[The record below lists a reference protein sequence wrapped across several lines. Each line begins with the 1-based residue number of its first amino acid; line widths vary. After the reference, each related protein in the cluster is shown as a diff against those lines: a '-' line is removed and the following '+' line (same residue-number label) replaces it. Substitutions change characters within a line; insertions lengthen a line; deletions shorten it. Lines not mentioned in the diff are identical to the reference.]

1 MLNTIIYTKNPTT
14 TANTADLIAMA
25 SNPPVPM
32 RVTMVKPRVGV
43 CKRTTRDLPPVNHVY
58 GYTAPADAEGA
69 GDCEFF
75 IISDSCNNDMYAILR
90 ILF

>member
-1 MLNTIIYTKNPTT
+1 
-14 TANTADLIAMA
+14 MA

-43 CKRTTRDLPPVNHVY
+43 CKRTTRDLPSVNHVY

-69 GDCEFF
+69 GDC
-75 IISDSCNNDMYAILR
+75 
-90 ILF
+90 